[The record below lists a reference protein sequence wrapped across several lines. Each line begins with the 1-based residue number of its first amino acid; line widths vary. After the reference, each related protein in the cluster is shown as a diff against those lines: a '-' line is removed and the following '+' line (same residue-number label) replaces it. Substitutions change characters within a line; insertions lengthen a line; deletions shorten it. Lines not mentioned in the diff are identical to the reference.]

1 MKKTLVVFCN
11 AKVGGIQKALIS
23 FLKDKDKKEDI
34 TLLLFYKGGALLQE
48 IPSNVRIIESN
59 SDYKYMGMS
68 QSDCITIKDKIKR
81 GIYATICKTA
91 GKEFVVN
98 LISKTVRL
106 PKETKYDEAI
116 AYNHVTYEHYLYGG
130 VPQYVLNHTNA
141 KKKTCY
147 IHCDYLNSGTRSTY
161 SENIYKCFDEIVCVS
176 ESTKERFI
184 EAIPELK
191 EKTVA
196 RYNPIDRN
204 EIIRKSMIDPYQYD
218 LSYINFITVARLGR
232 EKGILRVIEALH
244 KTETE
249 KVKYYIVGDGYERD
263 KIEKKIEEY
272 GLAGNIILLG
282 EQDNPYRFMRNAD
295 LLIVPSYHEAAPVVF
310 QEAIALDLP
319 ILTTRTTSADEM
331 VGETHGIVVENED
344 KAIEEELARIIKNP
358 GLIIKRFS
366 ESELECESRQTD

>member
-1 MKKTLVVFCN
+1 MKKTLIVFCD

-23 FLKDKDKKEDI
+23 FLKDIEKKEDV
-34 TLLLFYKGGALLQE
+34 TLLLFYKGGTLLHE
-48 IPSNVRIIESN
+48 IPSHVRVIEAN

-68 QSDCITIKDKIKR
+68 QSDCITIKDKLKR
-81 GIYATICKTA
+81 GIYATICKTI
-91 GKEFVVN
+91 GKKAVIKI
-98 LISKTVRL
+98 LSKTVQHS
-106 PKETKYDEAI
+106 ETIQYDEAI
-116 AYNHVTYEHYLYGG
+116 AYNHVVYMHSLYGG

-147 IHCDYLNSGTRSTY
+147 VHCDYLHSGTRSAY

-176 ESTKERFI
+176 ESTKQRFL

-196 RYNPIDRN
+196 RYNPIDIY
-204 EIIRKSMIDPYQYD
+204 EIQRQSMIDPYQYD

-244 KTETE
+244 KTEIN
-249 KVKYYIVGDGYERD
+249 KVKYYIVGDGNERER
-263 KIEKKIEEY
+263 IEKKIEEY
-272 GLAGNIILLG
+272 GLAENIILLG
-282 EQDNPYRFMRNAD
+282 EQNNPYRFMRNAD

-331 VGETHGIVVENED
+331 VGGTHGIVVSNED
-344 KAIEEELARIIKNP
+344 KAIEEELARIIKDP
-358 GLIIKRFS
+358 GLIINRFS
-366 ESELECESRQTD
+366 K